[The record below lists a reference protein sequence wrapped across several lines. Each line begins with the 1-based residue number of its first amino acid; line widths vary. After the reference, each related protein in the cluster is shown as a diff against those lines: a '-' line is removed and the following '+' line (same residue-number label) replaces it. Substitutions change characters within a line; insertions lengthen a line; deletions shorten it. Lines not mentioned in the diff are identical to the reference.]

1 METTTLLPKI
11 KHLFTIMCFIIS
23 VPMWAQEMCI
33 DTCFEPW
40 IPPTYD
46 VTEAHWDVPT
56 SFWQNGGHI
65 PENTVDEDTTNY
77 ARAHIKA
84 SGSATLRITDE
95 DTVYAAGQF
104 VGYLVK
110 SRAFRDTVF
119 DGVTIST
126 YLNGVLQESKTGDEL
141 CIEYVPF
148 YVNDPIHLGF
158 VTTLPWNEI
167 EIHLDRENGGPRV
180 HYDVFYAVI
189 EGECLPENNELPPGG
204 LPVTWVSFEVQKKGE
219 ASDLRWATAQ
229 EFNNAGYKV
238 ERSTDGR
245 LFQTIGSVDAS
256 VTPREINTYTFS
268 DPSPARGV
276 NYYRIKQVDLDGK
289 VNYSAVRS
297 LSFTTGGF
305 YVRTWP
311 NPVTESLYVELPTGA
326 TVAGEMQLVSSSG
339 MVVMTQTF
347 GNADQQANLDVSR
360 IDGGIYSLVITSG
373 DNRIVEKIV
382 VLK

>member
-1 METTTLLPKI
+1 MKTTPLLLKL
-11 KHLFTIMCFIIS
+11 KNLFTIIGCMIVIPLS
-23 VPMWAQEMCI
+23 AQETCV
-33 DTCFEPW
+33 DTCFVPW

-46 VTEAHWDVPT
+46 VSETHWDEPT

-95 DTVYAAGQF
+95 DTVYASGQF

-126 YLNGVLQESKTGDEL
+126 YLNGELQESKTGDEL

-158 VTTLPWNEI
+158 ETTLAWNAI
-167 EIHLDRENGGPRV
+167 EIHMSRENGGPRV
-180 HYDVFYAVI
+180 HYDVFYAVL
-189 EGECLPENNELPPGG
+189 EGVCLPGNEELPPP
-204 LPVTWVSFEVQKKGE
+204 LPVTWVSFEAQKKGE
-219 ASDLRWATAQ
+219 ASDLRWTTAQ
-229 EFNNAGYKV
+229 EFNNAGFKV

-256 VTPREINTYTFS
+256 VTSRELNTYTFI
-268 DPSPARGV
+268 DQTPARGM
-276 NYYRIKQVDLDGK
+276 NYYRIKQTDVDGK
-289 VNYSAVRS
+289 VNYSPVRS
-297 LSFTTGGF
+297 LSFNTTGF
-305 YVRTWP
+305 YVRSWP
-311 NPVTESLYVELPTGA
+311 NPVTESLYIELPADA
-326 TVAGEMQLVSSSG
+326 TVEGEIQLVNSTG
-339 MVVMTQTF
+339 IVVMSEKF
-347 GNADQQANLDVSR
+347 GNAVQQTTLDMSR
-360 IDGGIYSLVITSG
+360 IDGGIYSLVVRSG
-373 DNRIVEKIV
+373 ENRIVEKIV